1 VIMGLTVEQA
11 AIRDDARTK
20 IKIFRSRIADL
31 QKQIDGLE
39 CRITEEEKKLKQK
52 LRIKKVSK

>member
-1 VIMGLTVEQA
+1 MGLTVEQA